1 MNMFIPYAKNIFTLF
16 LLLISS
22 YTLFA
27 ATAKPD
33 STNFADSLNLTA
45 QQQTK
50 ARPTD
55 LDSLKNEL
63 DITVDDSLKAAIYS
77 QIATEYLKYDTVSDK
92 KQRHAYQNDAIKNTL
107 SAVHYYS
114 KYNDTTGLRL
124 SFDMLAKVY
133 REQRKYPQAKWFILQ
148 SNALSRAKND
158 NPNIIASLIELSSL
172 KTDIKDYTLAMRDLN
187 EALSISSKNH
197 YPLQES
203 EVQLHY
209 ALLYNV
215 MKNYPK
221 ADLALKRHNAIDD
234 SIRKAEEARLM
245 AKLNTKDSLLQ
256 AKKKVY
262 MISNKKLYKSS
273 SSKRIASL

>member
-1 MNMFIPYAKNIFTLF
+1 MFIPYAKRTFILF
-16 LLLISS
+16 ILLIPS

-27 ATAKPD
+27 AAKTD
-33 STNFADSLNLTA
+33 STTMADSINLTV
-45 QQQTK
+45 QEQIK
-50 ARPTD
+50 IRPSN

-77 QIATEYLKYDTVSDK
+77 QIAIEYLKYDTVSDK

-114 KYNDTTGLRL
+114 RYNDTIGLRL

-133 REQRKYPQAKWFILQ
+133 RQQHKYPQAKWFILQ

-158 NPNIIASLIELSSL
+158 DLNVIASLIELSSL

-187 EALSISSKNH
+187 EALMISSKNH
-197 YPLQES
+197 YPHQES

-215 MKNYPK
+215 MRNHAK
-221 ADLALKRHNAIDD
+221 ADIALKRHDAIED
-234 SIRKAEEARLM
+234 SIKKSEEARLM
-245 AKLNTKDSLLQ
+245 AKMNTKDSLQQ
-256 AKKKVY
+256 AKKKFY
-262 MISNKKLYKSS
+262 TISNKKIYKGS

>member
-1 MNMFIPYAKNIFTLF
+1 MFIPYAKRTFILF
-16 LLLISS
+16 ILLIPS

-27 ATAKPD
+27 AAKTD
-33 STNFADSLNLTA
+33 STTMADSINLTV
-45 QQQTK
+45 QEQIK
-50 ARPTD
+50 IRPSN

-77 QIATEYLKYDTVSDK
+77 QIAIEYLKYDTVSDK

-114 KYNDTTGLRL
+114 RYNDTIGLRL

-133 REQRKYPQAKWFILQ
+133 RQQHKYPQAKWFILQ

-158 NPNIIASLIELSSL
+158 DLNVIASLIELSSL

-197 YPLQES
+197 YPQQES

-209 ALLYNV
+209 ALLYNA
-215 MKNYPK
+215 MKNYSK

-262 MISNKKLYKSS
+262 TISNKKLYKNS
-273 SSKRIASL
+273 SSKRIALL